1 MQIPTIAHDDDADS
15 AEPIDIAGF
24 EGRLTGEAWRLDETG
39 NRVETLVMVR
49 LRGGVSLN
57 GKGSGW
63 IEYLSPTTGR
73 GVSDFLP
80 APQAAQLASMLFEQ
94 EWRMFDDESVPVE
107 DDPLPTFR
115 TFTMWAIA
123 YCDDAHWSKPVKIT
137 FSPTGEP
144 TTVEWLQ
151 NNGTFT
157 STGDERANRDLYGAI
172 FGT

>member
-1 MQIPTIAHDDDADS
+1 MI
-15 AEPIDIAGF
+15 
-24 EGRLTGEAWRLDETG
+24 
-39 NRVETLVMVR
+39 
-49 LRGGVSLN
+49 
-57 GKGSGW
+57 
-63 IEYLSPTTGR
+63 
-73 GVSDFLP
+73 
-80 APQAAQLASMLFEQ
+80 
-94 EWRMFDDESVPVE
+94 E

-123 YCDDAHWSKPVKIT
+123 YGDDPHWSKPVKIT

-144 TTVEWLQ
+144 TRVEWLQ